1 MKKIAFFIVVAAALM
16 LAAGLFFAPQ
26 LPQQMPSHW
35 NAAGEVDG
43 YMDKGAH
50 VYGFPIATLLLG
62 LLLVYI
68 PEIDPLKRNV
78 EKFRKEYDLFTA
90 FFAAFMAFIYAIT
103 LAWGLGHEFPMNLA
117 VLPAIAA
124 LMYLSGQLMEKSKRN
139 WFIGVKTP
147 WTLSSDRVW
156 RKTHDLAAKMFKGF
170 AFAFLALLFY
180 PQAALAVTLVLLGG
194 VAIIIVYSYL
204 AYKEEQK

>member
-1 MKKIAFFIVVAAALM
+1 MRKVTLFVVAVAAVM

-26 LPQQMPSHW
+26 LPEQMPSHW
-35 NAAGEVDG
+35 NAAGQVDG
-43 YMDKGAH
+43 YMPKDWH

-62 LLLVYI
+62 LLLVYL
-68 PEIDPLKRNV
+68 PEIDPLKKNV
-78 EKFRKEYDLFTA
+78 KKFREEYDLFTA
-90 FFAAFMAFIYAIT
+90 FFTAFLAFLYGVT
-103 LAWGLGHEFPMNLA
+103 LAWGLGYEFPMNLA
-117 VLPAIAA
+117 VLPAIAGLLYVSA
-124 LMYLSGQLMEKSKRN
+124 ELMEKSQRN

-180 PQAALAVTLVLLGG
+180 PQAMLAVMLVLLSGI
-194 VAIIIVYSYL
+194 AIIIVYSYL

>member
-1 MKKIAFFIVVAAALM
+1 MRKITFFVVAVAAVM

-26 LPQQMPSHW
+26 LPDRVPSHW
-35 NAAGEVDG
+35 NVAGQVDG
-43 YMDKGAH
+43 YMPRDWH
-50 VYGFPIATLLLG
+50 VYGMPIATLLLG
-62 LLLVYI
+62 LLLVYL

-78 EKFRKEYDLFTA
+78 KKFRKEYDLFTA
-90 FFAAFMAFIYAIT
+90 FFAAFMAFLYCVT
-103 LAWGLGHEFPMNLA
+103 LAWGLGYEFPMNLA
-117 VLPAIAA
+117 VLPAVAGLLYVSA
-124 LMYLSGQLMEKSKRN
+124 ELMEKSQRN

-180 PQAALAVTLVLLGG
+180 PQAALYVIMALLVG
-194 VAIIIVYSYL
+194 VVVIVAYSYFL
-204 AYKEEQK
+204 FKER